1 MTTSKTHTLTDNI
14 RFRSAKTTAIAALL
28 LAATHYLSMRTDAL
42 LIDRAVLIMAALI
55 LVTLVATPIV
65 LIVRTQPTYDLAEAI
80 RLTVKSWGWGL
91 LAILAVWMLYGTALI
106 SLLPLS

>member
-1 MTTSKTHTLTDNI
+1 MTSKTHTFIDNI
-14 RFRSAKTTAIAALL
+14 RFRSAKITAITALL
-28 LAATHYLSMRTDAL
+28 LAVTHYLSVRTDAL
-42 LIDRAVLIMAALI
+42 LIDRAVLIMAALT
-55 LVTLVATPIV
+55 LVTLVATPII
-65 LIVRTQPTYDLAEAI
+65 LIVRTRPTNDLAKAI